1 MCTLS
6 MIFIDVSATYSA
18 SLVLLDRAEDA
29 KFLVIGKAEASI
41 TKGQETSSARV
52 VAIRERIRG

>member
-1 MCTLS
+1 MRTLS
-6 MIFIDVSATYSA
+6 MIFVDVSATYSA

-29 KFLVIGKAEASI
+29 RFLVIGKAETSI